1 MGVQRQARRRRMEPD
16 ARRAE
21 ILGAARGLFGARSYG
36 TVSLAD
42 IAAEAGVTRALV
54 SHYFGGKRQL
64 YLEVVRQMMVVP
76 ASVSARLPPTGAEE
90 RVAIC
95 VDRWLEVVER
105 NREMWLS
112 AIGLEALG
120 DDPEID
126 RIMLEADEIA
136 TDRILEAVMMTD
148 VTDGRQKLRAMIR
161 AHSGML
167 KAASR
172 EWLVRG
178 TLGRGDLHVMLTRTV
193 LHLVHTV
200 FPALRDD
207 REHPWAPA
215 PGPAQERGGPYPES

>member
-1 MGVQRQARRRRMEPD
+1 MGVQRQAPRRRMEPD

-21 ILGAARGLFGARSYG
+21 ILGVARRLFGAKSYS
-36 TVSLAD
+36 TVSIAD
-42 IAAEAGVTRALV
+42 IASEAGVARALV

-76 ASVSARLPPTGAEE
+76 ASVSQRLPPTTAEE
-90 RVAIC
+90 RVSIC

-120 DDPEID
+120 SDPEID
-126 RIMLEADEIA
+126 QIMLEADEIA
-136 TDRILEAVMMTD
+136 TDRVLEAAMMAD
-148 VTDGRQKLRAMIR
+148 VTEGREKLRAMIR
-161 AHSGML
+161 AHSSML

-178 TLGRGDLHVMLTRTV
+178 TLSRSDLHVMLTRTV
-193 LHLVHTV
+193 LHLVDTV
-200 FPALRDD
+200 YPALRDT
-207 REHPWAPA
+207 
-215 PGPAQERGGPYPES
+215 

>member
-1 MGVQRQARRRRMEPD
+1 MGGQRQAAQRRRMEPD

-21 ILGAARGLFGARSYG
+21 ILGAARRRFGAHGYS
-36 TVSLAD
+36 TVSTSD
-42 IAAEAGVTRALV
+42 IAAEAGVARALIN
-54 SHYFGGKRQL
+54 HYFGGKRQL

-76 ASVSARLPPTGAEE
+76 ASVSERLPPTTPEE
-90 RVAIC
+90 RLSIC

-120 DDPEID
+120 NDPEID

-136 TDRILEAVMMTD
+136 TDRVLEAAMMAD
-148 VTDGRQKLRAMIR
+148 VTEGREKLRAMIR

-178 TLGRGDLHVMLTRTV
+178 TLSRGDLHVMLTRTV

-200 FPALRDD
+200 FPAVRGDDD
-207 REHPWAPA
+207 R
-215 PGPAQERGGPYPES
+215 

>member
-1 MGVQRQARRRRMEPD
+1 MGVQRQAPRRRMEPD

-21 ILGAARGLFGARSYG
+21 ILGVARRLFGAKSYS
-36 TVSLAD
+36 TVSIAD
-42 IAAEAGVTRALV
+42 IASEAGVARALV

-76 ASVSARLPPTGAEE
+76 ASVSQRLPPTTAEE
-90 RVAIC
+90 RVSIC

-120 DDPEID
+120 SDPEID
-126 RIMLEADEIA
+126 QIMLEADEIA
-136 TDRILEAVMMTD
+136 TDRVLEAAMMAD
-148 VTDGRQKLRAMIR
+148 VTEGREKLRAMIR
-161 AHSGML
+161 AHSSML

-178 TLGRGDLHVMLTRTV
+178 TLSRSDLHVMLTRTV
-193 LHLVHTV
+193 LHLVDTV
-200 FPALRDD
+200 YPALRDK
-207 REHPWAPA
+207 
-215 PGPAQERGGPYPES
+215 

>member
-1 MGVQRQARRRRMEPD
+1 MGVQRQAPRRRMEPD

-21 ILGAARGLFGARSYG
+21 ILGVARRLFGAKSYS
-36 TVSLAD
+36 TVSIAD
-42 IAAEAGVTRALV
+42 IASEAGVARALV

-76 ASVSARLPPTGAEE
+76 ASVSQRLPPTTAEE
-90 RVAIC
+90 RVSIC

-120 DDPEID
+120 NDPEID
-126 RIMLEADEIA
+126 QIMLEADEIA
-136 TDRILEAVMMTD
+136 TDRVLEAAMMAD
-148 VTDGRQKLRAMIR
+148 VTEGREKLRAMIR
-161 AHSGML
+161 AHSSML

-178 TLGRGDLHVMLTRTV
+178 ALSRSDLHVMLTRTV
-193 LHLVHTV
+193 LHLVDTV
-200 FPALRDD
+200 YPALRDK
-207 REHPWAPA
+207 
-215 PGPAQERGGPYPES
+215 

>member
-1 MGVQRQARRRRMEPD
+1 MGVQRQATRRRMEPD

-21 ILGAARGLFGARSYG
+21 ILGVARRLFGAKSYS
-36 TVSLAD
+36 TVSIAD
-42 IAAEAGVTRALV
+42 IASEAGVARALV

-76 ASVSARLPPTGAEE
+76 ASVSQRLPPTTAEE
-90 RVAIC
+90 RVSIC

-120 DDPEID
+120 NDPEID
-126 RIMLEADEIA
+126 QIMLEADEIA
-136 TDRILEAVMMTD
+136 TDRVLEAAMMAD
-148 VTDGRQKLRAMIR
+148 VTEGREKLRAMIR
-161 AHSGML
+161 AHSSML

-178 TLGRGDLHVMLTRTV
+178 TLSRSDLHVMLTRTV
-193 LHLVHTV
+193 LHLVDTV
-200 FPALRDD
+200 YPALRDK
-207 REHPWAPA
+207 
-215 PGPAQERGGPYPES
+215 

>member
-1 MGVQRQARRRRMEPD
+1 MGVQRQASRRRMEPD

-21 ILGAARGLFGARSYG
+21 ILGVARRLFGAKSYS
-36 TVSLAD
+36 TVSIAD
-42 IAAEAGVTRALV
+42 IAAEAGVARALV

-76 ASVSARLPPTGAEE
+76 ASVSERLPPTTAEE
-90 RVAIC
+90 RVSIC

-120 DDPEID
+120 NDPEID
-126 RIMLEADEIA
+126 QIMLEADEIA
-136 TDRILEAVMMTD
+136 TDRVLEAAMMAD
-148 VTDGRQKLRAMIR
+148 VTEGREKLRAMIR
-161 AHSGML
+161 AHSSML

-178 TLGRGDLHVMLTRTV
+178 TLSRSDLHVMLTRTV
-193 LHLVHTV
+193 LHLVGTV
-200 FPALRDD
+200 FPALRD
-207 REHPWAPA
+207 A
-215 PGPAQERGGPYPES
+215 

>member
-1 MGVQRQARRRRMEPD
+1 MGGRRQAQRRRMEPD

-21 ILGAARGLFGARSYG
+21 ILGVARRLFGANGYA
-36 TVSLAD
+36 TVSVSD
-42 IAAEAGVTRALV
+42 IAAEAGVARALIN
-54 SHYFGGKRQL
+54 HYFGGKRQL

-76 ASVSARLPPTGAEE
+76 ASVSERLPPTTPEE
-90 RVAIC
+90 RLSIC

-120 DDPEID
+120 NDPDID

-136 TDRILEAVMMTD
+136 TDRVLEAAMMAD
-148 VTDGRQKLRAMIR
+148 VTEGRHKLRAMIR
-161 AHSGML
+161 AHGGML

-178 TLGRGDLHVMLTRTV
+178 TLSRGDLHVMLTRTV
-193 LHLVHTV
+193 LHLLNTV
-200 FPALRDD
+200 YPAVRDD
-207 REHPWAPA
+207 
-215 PGPAQERGGPYPES
+215 

>member
-1 MGVQRQARRRRMEPD
+1 MGVQRQAQRRRMEPD

-21 ILGAARGLFGARSYG
+21 ILSVARRLFGANGYT
-36 TVSLAD
+36 TVSLSD
-42 IAAEAGVTRALV
+42 IAAEAGVARALIN
-54 SHYFGGKRQL
+54 HYFGGKRQL

-76 ASVSARLPPTGAEE
+76 ASVSERLPPTSAEE
-90 RVAIC
+90 RLAIC

-112 AIGLEALG
+112 AVGLEALG
-120 DDPEID
+120 NDPEID
-126 RIMLEADEIA
+126 QIMLEADEIA
-136 TDRILEAVMMTD
+136 TDRVLEAAMMAD
-148 VTDGRQKLRAMIR
+148 VVEGRHKLRAMIR

-178 TLGRGDLHVMLTRTV
+178 TLSRSDLHVMLTRTV
-193 LHLVHTV
+193 LHLVNTV

-207 REHPWAPA
+207 
-215 PGPAQERGGPYPES
+215 